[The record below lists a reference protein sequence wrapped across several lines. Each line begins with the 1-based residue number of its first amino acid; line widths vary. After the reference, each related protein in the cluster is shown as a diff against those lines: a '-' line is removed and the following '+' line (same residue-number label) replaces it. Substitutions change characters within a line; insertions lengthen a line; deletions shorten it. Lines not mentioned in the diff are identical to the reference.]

1 MLSRKMELIILV
13 LLFIVL
19 LSVSIV
25 PITNIKQ
32 NYLPINQNLSVDD
45 TIQKELQVKD
55 NYVYKEIGR
64 RLFVFYI
71 PQGSKSG
78 EIETAIKGTHSGY
91 IFNIYGIKTDL
102 INYSGNHLDFLKVN
116 DDAIGSIYVQH
127 TTDSEYIIRLQPNEK
142 GQYHFTDTLNSNFT
156 VLTLPSAVN
165 EDVLAV
171 IPDHLTQE
179 YKIYCETGN
188 QKIEVL
194 SGETIKGWVG

>member
-1 MLSRKMELIILV
+1 MLSRKMEFTILV

-32 NYLPINQNLSVDD
+32 NYLPINQNSSVNA
-45 TIQKELQVKD
+45 TIQKELQIKD

-64 RLFVFYI
+64 RLFVFYV

-78 EIETAIKGTHSGY
+78 ETEAAIKGIHSGY
-91 IFNIYGIKTDL
+91 IFNVYGIKTDL
-102 INYSGNHLDFLKVN
+102 INYSGNHLDFLKAN
-116 DDAIGSIYVQH
+116 DEAIGSVYIQH
-127 TTDSEYIIRLQPNEK
+127 TTDSEYIIRLQLNEK
-142 GQYHFTDTLNSNFT
+142 GKYHFTDTVNSVFS

-165 EDVLAV
+165 EDIIAV
-171 IPDHLTQE
+171 IPDHLPQD
-179 YKIYCETGN
+179 YKIYCAVGDR
-188 QKIEVL
+188 KFDVL